1 MSRRR
6 NLGRM
11 RHRLAVMEI
20 VRTPDGG
27 GGTER
32 ADSVSAVI
40 WARVKVASS
49 REVEVYSK
57 VEERVSYTAMIR
69 AANAPSNGQTVY
81 WLNRGVTEPVIGST
95 DAPNGVAL
103 YVVTSVD
110 ADPDGRSGEFVR
122 LMLREGGN
130 R

>member
-20 VRTPDGG
+20 VRNADGG
-27 GGTER
+27 GGAAR
-32 ADSVSAVI
+32 ADTVKDVV
-40 WARVKVASS
+40 WARVKVASA
-49 REVEVYSK
+49 REVQAYSK

-81 WLNRGVTEPVIGST
+81 WLNRGAAEPAIGSS
-95 DAPNGVAL
+95 DAPDGVAL

-110 ADPDGRSGEFVR
+110 GDPDGRPGEFVR